1 MYCER
6 KEMEE
11 STMIK
16 KQQNLIHCYQIRSIR
31 SQIQKEKINYNHY
44 IGEPPFT
51 RGGFLESQLIDHF
64 YVMDI

>member
-1 MYCER
+1 
-6 KEMEE
+6 
-11 STMIK
+11 MIK